1 MPCSSSSIT
10 QRAFAVRC
18 GENAEMCA
26 GMIFYLFLSVSHSL
40 SEHGERSRKAAS
52 VMFFR
57 HPSFSLSPEM
67 IAHSL
72 SRREEE
78 WGPCEDLASAGR
90 RVNMPPPTYSLAWT
104 PRLSNSLQLLSPRKT
119 PREAGAISQS
129 QGEKWV
135 FEKWSQFSGRKRLVR
150 KSNPKST
157 MPSEWG
163 EGKSHI
169 DFCH

>member
-10 QRAFAVRC
+10 QRAIAVRC

-67 IAHSL
+67 IALSL

-78 WGPCEDLASAGR
+78 
-90 RVNMPPPTYSLAWT
+90 
-104 PRLSNSLQLLSPRKT
+104 
-119 PREAGAISQS
+119 
-129 QGEKWV
+129 
-135 FEKWSQFSGRKRLVR
+135 
-150 KSNPKST
+150 
-157 MPSEWG
+157 
-163 EGKSHI
+163 
-169 DFCH
+169 